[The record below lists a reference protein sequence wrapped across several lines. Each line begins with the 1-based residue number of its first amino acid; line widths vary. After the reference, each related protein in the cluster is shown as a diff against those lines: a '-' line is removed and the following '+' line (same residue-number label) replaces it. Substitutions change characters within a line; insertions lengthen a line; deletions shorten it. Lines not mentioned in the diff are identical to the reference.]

1 MAQRSIKATMTNG
14 SRNRF
19 NDTLTKATLKFL
31 FWQKNGLESVP
42 TGVIFAG
49 DKFADKAAHLNNVE
63 ELVIT

>member
-19 NDTLTKATLKFL
+19 NDTLTKATLKIL

-42 TGVIFAG
+42 TGVISPAINLPTRPLTSIMS
-49 DKFADKAAHLNNVE
+49 KSS
-63 ELVIT
+63 